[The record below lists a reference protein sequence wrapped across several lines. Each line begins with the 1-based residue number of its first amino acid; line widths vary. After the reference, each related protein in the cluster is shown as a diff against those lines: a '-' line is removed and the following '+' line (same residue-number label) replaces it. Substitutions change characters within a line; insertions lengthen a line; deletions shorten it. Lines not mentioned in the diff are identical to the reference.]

1 MANDNKPRVS
11 YFDSLWHVNQNCH
24 LNFATTILQGFG
36 QGVYL
41 LVFNLYILALG
52 IDADVL
58 GIILSLAPLAQA
70 IGSIPIGFLAERIG
84 FRKTFVI
91 IYGVTG
97 LARILQASN
106 NSIAVIGGAA
116 FISGLS
122 LAGDFVVRIAF
133 LAANSRPEERT
144 NIYSFSSFLFSFSLA
159 VGSLVAGFIPN
170 LFISRSQDLVLAYR
184 FTLYLAGALTLL
196 GVLPSLLIRDRVG
209 NHQKRPSLSP
219 YLWGMDRF
227 TGQQGV
233 ISLFV
238 GVTIG
243 MTIPFMNVYFIYDL
257 GATREFFGI
266 ASALALGFTMVGTA
280 VAPLVAS
287 RIGWVRSVTNLR
299 LVVPVALVIFAFS
312 SSQYFAAVA
321 YWAQHVLI
329 QMSQP
334 LAFAF
339 AMYIASARVR
349 TAVSAWLNVTF
360 WLGNAIAAPITGV
373 FLAVNNYQAPI
384 FIAAATI
391 TIAATLNH
399 LFFNRL
405 ERSTREPFQP
415 V

>member
-1 MANDNKPRVS
+1 MANDIDARVS
-11 YFDSLWHVNQNCH
+11 YFDSIWHANQNCR
-24 LNFATTILQGFG
+24 LNFATTVLQGFG

-58 GIILSLAPLAQA
+58 GVILSLAPLAQA

-97 LARILQASN
+97 LARLLQVS
-106 NSIAVIGGAA
+106 SSSTVIIGAA
-116 FISGLS
+116 AFFSGLA

-133 LAANSRPEERT
+133 LAANSRRQERT

-170 LFISRSQDLVLAYR
+170 LFLARSLDLVSAYR
-184 FTLYLAGALTLL
+184 FTLYLSGALTLL
-196 GVLPSLLIRDRVG
+196 GIVPSLFVKDQVV
-209 NHQKRPSLSP
+209 NPQKRPSLSP

-287 RIGWVRSVTNLR
+287 RVGWVRSVTNLR
-299 LVVPVALVIFAFS
+299 LIVPVALVIFAVT
-312 SSQYFAAVA
+312 SSQYLGAGA

-339 AMYIASARVR
+339 AMYIASERVR

-373 FLAVNNYQAPI
+373 FLAVNDYQSPI
-384 FIAAATI
+384 FIAAVTI
-391 TIAATLNH
+391 TVAAALNH

-405 ERSTREPFQP
+405 ERSTHEPFQA